1 MFGGGGAWMG
11 LVASIQIVPAA
22 VFKRHKSALEELE
35 VPAGAPSFWLD
46 KAWLQFHTTLRAM
59 PKPLCLAISGDHS
72 ACGRLEGGL
81 VRAQGEEPGDD
92 EDESEDELG
101 DDFYLGYA
109 SPALVQ
115 KVNQALGKLTE
126 EKMLAAIKG
135 AGWSLGTGGKKYYGT
150 AFRELKKAYRAAA
163 KKKDALQVI
172 IT

>member
-1 MFGGGGAWMG
+1 MG
-11 LVASIQIVPAA
+11 LVATIKIVPAS
-22 VFKRHKSALEELE
+22 VFRRNRSALEELK
-35 VPAGAPSFWLD
+35 VPPGASSFSLD

-59 PKPLCLAISGDHS
+59 PKPLCLVISGDHA

-81 VRAQGEEPGDD
+81 VRAQGEEPSDD
-92 EDESEDELG
+92 EDELA

-109 SPALVQ
+109 SPALVK
-115 KVNQALGKLTE
+115 KVDQALGKLTD
-126 EKMLAAIKG
+126 EKMLAAIRA

-163 KKKDALQVI
+163 KKNDALEVI